1 MAGIDFDRQA
11 FTQAQEP
18 GAPLQTPRLV
28 GGLFVIMAVLVAGYA
43 GFRLVSKYV
52 PGEPSAEA
60 APPALEQIQQQLADM
75 EVRLDLLEKHRKAVT
90 VIEAQP
96 ARPVAPAPA
105 QAVASAPKR
114 SSYKIEAASALPAQ
128 RVRPQI
134 QTAPQAGQSSP
145 SNAGATV
152 DLSATREAWQATTDR
167 LADVVGV
174 VGSQQGQLS
183 QAREDL
189 NALLAEA
196 RRTAVPFELRRGASR
211 EPVGPLWLLLK
222 GSDPKTQRYTLCIY
236 VDGQCVE
243 IKDRAAD
250 EVVVIVLSRGSA
262 PLELVATKVLKDQIV
277 GYLEVPTDKA
287 IR

>member
-11 FTQAQEP
+11 FIPPTER
-18 GAPLQTPRLV
+18 GTLSQTPRIV
-28 GGLFVIMAVLVAGYA
+28 GGLFMIIAILVVGYA
-43 GFRLVSKYV
+43 GIRLVSKYV
-52 PGEPSAEA
+52 PSEPSAEA
-60 APPALEQIQQQLADM
+60 ASPAMEQIQQQLADM
-75 EVRLDLLEKHRKAVT
+75 EMRIVQLEEHRKTPT
-90 VIEAQP
+90 VKPQP
-96 ARPVAPAPA
+96 APPVAAAPAPA
-105 QAVASAPKR
+105 VAYVPKR
-114 SSYKIEAASALPAQ
+114 PSYKIEAASALPAQ
-128 RVRPQI
+128 RVRSQI
-134 QTAPQAGQSSP
+134 QAAPQAVQSP
-145 SNAGATV
+145 SPNSGATV

-189 NALLAEA
+189 NMLLAEA
-196 RRTAVPFELRRGASR
+196 RRTAVPFELRRGGSR

-222 GSDPKTQRYTLCIY
+222 GSDPKTQRYTVCIF
-236 VDGQCVE
+236 VAGQCVE

-277 GYLEVPTDKA
+277 GYLEVPTDKT